1 LITKEVIKNNKKN
14 IIVLKNKIIN
24 NMENNDSYIEELI
37 RIYKNIGLNFYEC
50 SIICTKKEIINL
62 SPVKFKVELEKEL
75 KKINSNFLINYGKL
89 INAEAKSIK
98 EILDQL
104 CYIDNDELLELIE
117 ELEEKSNEIENN
129 LKE

>member
-1 LITKEVIKNNKKN
+1 MITKEVIKNNKKN